1 MAMQKETRDLKF
13 KLLIYLSPWL
23 QAGSKKKEK
32 KKNKI
37 NSSKGFLFS
46 NYVLKNKVLKM
57 SPEISEVKDEK
68 GHFTVERLLKIRF
81 VKRIR
86 VWLYLLI
93 NHPDLRR
100 ILVTLIIFQIIFYFY
115 LTKGKTFC
123 IHVRYQL

>member
-1 MAMQKETRDLKF
+1 MQKETRDLKF

-57 SPEISEVKDEK
+57 SAEISEVKDEK